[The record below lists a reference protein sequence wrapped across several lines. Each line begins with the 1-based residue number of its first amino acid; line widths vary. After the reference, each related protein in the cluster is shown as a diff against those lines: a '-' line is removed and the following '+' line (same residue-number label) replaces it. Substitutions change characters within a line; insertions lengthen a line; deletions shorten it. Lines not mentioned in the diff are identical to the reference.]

1 MLRNGLN
8 ARKMRRTLNS
18 GDPAVTRVSRIRVR
32 VRVRVRVL
40 VRVRVR
46 GGIISY
52 DFALHLL

>member
-1 MLRNGLN
+1 MHNVLRNGLN

-40 VRVRVR
+40 VRVR
-46 GGIISY
+46 G
-52 DFALHLL
+52 